1 MWEGASAQLD
11 LSTILVIVALICAF
25 GSVHAGVQI
34 ANDLRSRGIS
44 AKPILV
50 RWMIFHYMAEYRR
63 VTLEETGQVGP
74 LYQRCA
80 TISALTAIF
89 GISAILAK
97 LL

>member
-1 MWEGASAQLD
+1 MD
-11 LSTILVIVALICAF
+11 LSTILAIIALICAL

-63 VTLEETGQVGP
+63 VTLEESYGFFHKIRDLHHGDSYVSV
-74 LYQRCA
+74 YQHSEGDA
-80 TISALTAIF
+80 
-89 GISAILAK
+89 
-97 LL
+97 